1 MSFWQ
6 GLKDVLGP
14 ICGASVGALVTG
26 LNLSKEGTRFL
37 WSLCCIGFAALAI
50 SGGGPKKETPQ
61 LPAGGQ
67 QQQQAAQRQK
77 RAPRQPN
84 NRGARRGNRGGNR
97 AARPGFILAKT
108 RRGEVRIYTPDSAID
123 VDYEVY

>member
-26 LNLSKEGTRFL
+26 LNLSKEGARFL
-37 WSLCCIGFAALAI
+37 WSLCSIGFAALAI
-50 SGGGPKKETPQ
+50 SGDGPKKETPQ

-67 QQQQAAQRQK
+67 HQQQAAQK

-84 NRGARRGNRGGNR
+84 NRGARGGNR
-97 AARPGFILAKT
+97 AARPGFVIAKT
-108 RRGEVRIYTPDSAID
+108 RRGPVKIYTPDSAID
-123 VDYEVY
+123 VDYEVDDE

>member
-26 LNLSKEGTRFL
+26 LNLSKEGARFL
-37 WSLCCIGFAALAI
+37 WSLCSIGFAALAI

-61 LPAGGQ
+61 LPVGG

-84 NRGARRGNRGGNR
+84 NRGARRGNR
-97 AARPGFILAKT
+97 AARPGFV
-108 RRGEVRIYTPDSAID
+108 RRAEVRIYTPDSAID
-123 VDYEVY
+123 VDYEVDDE